1 MKKYVKPVL
10 IYESFAMAQQIA
22 ACDFDLVEGTSTD
35 ISCQFHGVGEMGEM
49 TIFTSNCGENDASVR
64 VEDGSFCYHNSVS
77 VPIGIFN
84 S

>member
-22 ACDFDLVEGTSTD
+22 ACDFDSNNTNEDIYSCVFTNDEGWEVFSSGICASTGDAYCEHASAETS
-35 ISCQFHGVGEMGEM
+35 IS
-49 TIFTSNCGENDASVR
+49 
-64 VEDGSFCYHNSVS
+64 
-77 VPIGIFN
+77 IFN